1 VRRPKKTEITPAV
14 SAEGEGVGLDARI
27 EEADLERMI
36 GDGTILPNKLV
47 EPLPGHDAL
56 AVGIDIGAMAVA
68 RRCAV
73 NRDAEANGIALPSG
87 AENKVK
93 VARMEPVDDA
103 ALILIENGTF
113 FTDRPIP

>member
-47 EPLPGHDAL
+47 EPLPHHDAL

-68 RRCAV
+68 GQCAV
-73 NRDAEANGIALPSG
+73 NRHAEANGIALLRG
-87 AENKVK
+87 AENEVEI
-93 VARMEPVDDA
+93 AH
-103 ALILIENGTF
+103 GTG
-113 FTDRPIP
+113 RLCCPHSY